1 MGYIVEISVNTCK
14 HNNVTTLR
22 KLLEKIA
29 NNCKLYSTYH
39 KIDKIENNE
48 LYKRTHYFIT
58 MEFESDRQT
67 ILIFF
72 RLIKIIDGINIELV
86 YNDDTKTLLY
96 GTKYYLNFITN
107 TPGTIQYNKDKL
119 RRRFSENDLAILK
132 KFYIKIEN

>member
-14 HNNVTTLR
+14 HNNVTSLG

-39 KIDKIENNE
+39 KIENNE

-58 MEFESDRQT
+58 MEFESENPH
-67 ILIFF
+67 ILKFVK
-72 RLIKIIDGINIELV
+72 LIKSIGGINIEFL
-86 YNDDTKTLLY
+86 YNDITKTLVY

-107 TPGTIQYNKDKL
+107 TPGTIEYNNTKL
-119 RRRFSENDLAILK
+119 RKSFSENDLDILK
-132 KFYIKIEN
+132 KFYIKLHT

>member
-1 MGYIVEISVNTCK
+1 MGYIVEISVNTLK

-29 NNCKLYSTYH
+29 HNCKLYSTYH
-39 KIDKIENNE
+39 KIENNE
-48 LYKRTHYFIT
+48 LYKRTHYFMT

-72 RLIKIIDGINIELV
+72 RIIKIIDGINIELV

-132 KFYIKIEN
+132 NFYIKIEN